1 MTLTRGLLLV
11 LGLTAF
17 GCVVGGALGYTL
29 GTTFP
34 GYYRGVFPNGKAPE
48 FDPVA
53 VGLGLGLSQ
62 GAMFGAVLGTVIL
75 VAFLWYDLRCRQI
88 AAQTAAR
95 LEDSPPRKQGITSS

>member
-1 MTLTRGLLLV
+1 MTLTRGVLLV

-17 GCVVGGALGYTL
+17 GCVVGGVLGYCL

-34 GYYRGVFPNGKAPE
+34 GYYRGVFPNGRSPE

-75 VAFLWYDLRCRQI
+75 VVFLWYDLRCRQI
-88 AAQTAAR
+88 AAQIATQVR
-95 LEDSPPRKQGITSS
+95 ESDDRS